1 MKNIIRSLSVVVAL
15 LLVMTLSFSVLAEES
30 SAAVSDTSVEASE
43 DASADVSANESKD
56 ESAEASKDASKDVS
70 AEASKAED
78 DHDHDHDHDH
88 SNEQQPTPVVDETPW
103 ARIITLIVIVVLILV
118 AFILTKTNTKLGQR
132 IKKFCKE
139 YWSEIKKVSWCSPK
153 ETAKATGIVLVFIIV
168 AALVISLLD
177 LGFAWLINQLAEI
190 F

>member
-30 SAAVSDTSVEASE
+30 SAVVSDTSVEASN
-43 DASADVSANESKD
+43 DASDVSANESKD

-70 AEASKAED
+70 TEASKAED
-78 DHDHDHDHDH
+78 NHDHNHDH
-88 SNEQQPTPVVDETPW
+88 SNEQQNNTVVDETPW

-153 ETAKATGIVLVFIIV
+153 ETAKATGVVLVFIIV
-168 AALVISLLD
+168 AALVIGLLD
-177 LGFAWLINQLAEI
+177 LGFAKLINELAEI

>member
-1 MKNIIRSLSVVVAL
+1 MRNIIKSLSVVVAL

-30 SAAVSDTSVEASE
+30 SAVVSDTSIEASE

-70 AEASKAED
+70 TEASKAED
-78 DHDHDHDHDH
+78 NHDHDHE
-88 SNEQQPTPVVDETPW
+88 NEGTVVNDTPW

-168 AALVISLLD
+168 AALVIGLLD
-177 LGFAWLINQLAEI
+177 LGFAKLINELAEI

>member
-30 SAAVSDTSVEASE
+30 SAAVSDTSIEASE

-70 AEASKAED
+70 TEASKAED
-78 DHDHDHDHDH
+78 DHDHDH
-88 SNEQQPTPVVDETPW
+88 SNEQQENTVVDETPW

-139 YWSEIKKVSWCSPK
+139 YWSEMKKVVWCSPK
-153 ETAKATGIVLVFIIV
+153 DTAKATGIVLVIIIV
-168 AALVISLLD
+168 AALAIGLLD
-177 LGFAWLINQLAEI
+177 LGFAKLINWLAEI